1 MQYLTPSEMKK
12 VAPAISRLPPS
23 EENLIDTT
31 LFVRHLDT
39 LGYRPMVAIQGTP
52 HADAQ
57 SQTKGRHLVVCANR
71 TGECIAI
78 LNSHTVWRRA
88 WLGAGYLV
96 GNTEKGGP
104 EFVIG
109 AVVPLPRWRGFPAP
123 LSTLMGYMPSMLD
136 AKRDLDRWNPTEYQ
150 IRWMARYFAINA
162 YLPGHKTPVPK
173 DIIDVSEWTDSRAT
187 PVLAHLLRGARFGG
201 AKPFAH
207 PLAHMKPRK
216 LKPVQAPDAVFKAAN
231 AAFQTGIA
239 AMAKYRVGT
248 YAFPQFSSRDTYPQT

>member
-88 WLGAGYLV
+88 WLGTGYLV
-96 GNTEKGGP
+96 GQTEAGP

-136 AKRDLDRWNPTEYQ
+136 AKSDLHGWRPTIFQ
-150 IRWMARYFAINA
+150 RRWMARHFAANA
-162 YLPGHKTPVPK
+162 YLPGHKTPIAKEVLSNQIK
-173 DIIDVSEWTDSRAT
+173 WNNMNATTILAFMLRA
-187 PVLAHLLRGARFGG
+187 VRQGG
-201 AKPFAH
+201 MKPADH

-239 AMAKYRVGT
+239 AMAKYKVGT